1 MPRYAALDIGS
12 NSIRMMAAEATAQDP
27 IKTLA
32 AEREVV
38 RLGTSVFREGKLS
51 RVSIDVACDALSRMA
66 AIYRKLDV
74 LAVRAVGTS
83 ALRDA
88 ANQADFLGRAA
99 EILGTPV
106 EVISG
111 LEEARLIHMR
121 SEEHTSELQS
131 QF

>member
-1 MPRYAALDIGS
+1 MSRYAALDIGS
-12 NSIRMMAAEATAQDP
+12 NSIRMMAAEATAQEP
-27 IKTLA
+27 LKILA

-38 RLGTSVFREGKLS
+38 RLGTGVFRDGKLGKA
-51 RVSIDVACDALSRMA
+51 SIELACGALSRMA

-88 ANQADFLGRAA
+88 SNQSEFLDQAA
-99 EILGTPV
+99 QILGTPV

-111 LEEARLIHMR
+111 LEEARLVH
-121 SEEHTSELQS
+121 L
-131 QF
+131 